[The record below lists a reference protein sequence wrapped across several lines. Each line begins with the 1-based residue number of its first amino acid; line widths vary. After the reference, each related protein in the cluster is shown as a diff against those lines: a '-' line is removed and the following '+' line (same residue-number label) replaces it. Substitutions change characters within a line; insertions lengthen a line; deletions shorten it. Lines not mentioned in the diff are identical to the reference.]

1 MTCPTCSSD
10 DNPLGI
16 GIIDVNHKLVPCPD
30 CNSEVFQPQIDEETF
45 FDWEFQPQ
53 TDEEMFRAAN
63 IHISEF
69 T

>member
-1 MTCPTCSSD
+1 MTCPTCSTD

-16 GIIDVNHKLVPCPD
+16 DVIDVNHQLVPCPN
-30 CNSEVFQPQIDEETF
+30 CNTWEFEPQIDEETF

-63 IHISEF
+63 IHVDNF

>member
-1 MTCPTCSSD
+1 MTCPTCSTD

-16 GIIDVNHKLVPCPD
+16 GMIDVNHKLVTCPD
-30 CNSEVFQPQIDEETF
+30 CNSEELQPQIDEETF

-63 IHISEF
+63 IHVSDF

>member
-1 MTCPTCSSD
+1 MTCPTCSTD

-16 GIIDVNHKLVPCPD
+16 GMIDVNHKLITCHD
-30 CNSEVFQPQIDEETF
+30 CNSEELQPQIDEETF

-53 TDEEMFRAAN
+53 TDEETFRTAN
-63 IHISEF
+63 LRVGDC

>member
-10 DNPLGI
+10 DNPFSI
-16 GIIDVNHKLVPCPD
+16 GIINANHKLVPCPD
-30 CNSEVFQPQIDEETF
+30 CNSEVIQPQIDEETF

-63 IHISEF
+63 IHVDNF

>member
-1 MTCPTCSSD
+1 MTCPTCGTE
-10 DNPLGI
+10 DNPLRI
-16 GIIDVNHKLVPCPD
+16 GVINVNHKLVPCPD

-53 TDEEMFRAAN
+53 TNEEMFHAAN
-63 IHISEF
+63 IRFGDF